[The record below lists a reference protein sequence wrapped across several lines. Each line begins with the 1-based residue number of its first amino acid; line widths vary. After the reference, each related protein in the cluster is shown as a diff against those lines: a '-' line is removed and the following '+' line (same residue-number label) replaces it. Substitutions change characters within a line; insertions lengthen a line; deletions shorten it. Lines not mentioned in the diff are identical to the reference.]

1 MATNSPG
8 AIVTSTPRSTWRVV
22 NALWSAVASMPTP
35 LVVTSM
41 KILSSVSGPVVRPAR
56 AMAVPPHPPIQTSRA
71 GIAGMPGQEPPL
83 ESPRG
88 HIGEFAEQGVEEDA
102 EHQHVGLQ
110 ELAGVHGDVTDAGR
124 GGNRFG
130 DDQGQPHD
138 AEGVAH
144 TDQDRGQGT
153 GQDHLTE
160 ELPGS
165 EAVGRAHLD

>member
-8 AIVTSTPRSTWRVV
+8 AIVTSMPRRTWRVV
-22 NALWSAVASMPTP
+22 NALWSAVASMATP

-41 KILSSVSGPVVRPAR
+41 KLLSSASGPVIRPAGT
-56 AMAVPPHPPIQTSRA
+56 MAVPPHPPIQTSRP
-71 GIAGMPGQEPPL
+71 GIAGMPGQELPL
-83 ESPRG
+83 ESSRG
-88 HIGEFAEQGVEEDA
+88 HVGEFAEQGVEEDA

-110 ELAGVHGDVTDAGR
+110 ELTRIHGDVTDTGR

-144 TDQDRGQGT
+144 PDQDRG
-153 GQDHLTE
+153 
-160 ELPGS
+160 
-165 EAVGRAHLD
+165 